1 MKSDSRS
8 IKLNKNYSLGYSMI
22 VMIALI
28 NSGDGGFMT
37 IRIDN
42 SLEQQKKFQYDYS
55 LQYKEVDDY

>member
-8 IKLNKNYSLGYSMI
+8 IKLNKNSSLGYSMI
-22 VMIALI
+22 EMVALI
-28 NSGDGGFMT
+28 NSGDGGYMT

-42 SLEQQKKFQYDYS
+42 SLEQQRKFQYDYS

>member
-1 MKSDSRS
+1 MDESSILKSSDRMKSDSRS

-28 NSGDGGFMT
+28 NSGDSGYMT

-42 SLEQQKKFQYDYS
+42 SIEQQRKF
-55 LQYKEVDDY
+55 